1 MSDKIPPKNLLEW
14 LGISDTPN
22 WRVAR
27 PLGIIISGLLGL
39 LIIGAFAAAFALLVS
54 TIFGSTSNGASSLS
68 AGALIV
74 AILGAPFLI
83 WNTVIKQTTVNFQK
97 ESHITDRISKAVEQ
111 LGAEKTVKK
120 LNDKGQ
126 TVETTEPN
134 IEVRIGGLLSLERIA
149 QDSTRYD
156 KGRDHVRV
164 MEILCAYVR
173 ENAPASQAED
183 APFPSGTK
191 QEELELKAGNSP
203 FDWFY
208 KQAKPRS
215 DIQLAL
221 SILGRRS
228 AEQIGIERQ
237 HLNRRG
243 ESYRL
248 DLTET
253 NLRRANL
260 EGLNFSYASFFK
272 SKLEGAYCNDAD
284 FRGCNLICAQ
294 MTCAAGRGLD
304 LSHARTDSADFSHA
318 ILNEATLLECSMSH
332 THFVGTQFKGA
343 HLRFSPKQNPGTVNR
358 AFFIHADLQNALIE
372 GDVRQVY
379 FTFRLLPDELHP
391 RELRAAR
398 FRNSILIDNF
408 VFFGEL
414 QSQST
419 FSPEELSV
427 SFGDASCELKDA
439 LHRPAHWPD
448 WELPI
453 FGPHAFQTEWRKWL
467 SNPAAYTPP
476 PKPTP

>member
-1 MSDKIPPKNLLEW
+1 MSDQTPPKDLLDW
-14 LGISDTPN
+14 LGISNAPN
-22 WRVAR
+22 WRVAK
-27 PLGIIISGLLGL
+27 PLGHLVAALLTL
-39 LIIGAFAAAFALLVS
+39 LILIAFAAAFVLLVS
-54 TIFGSTSNGASSLS
+54 TIFGSTANGAGSLS

-111 LGAEKTVKK
+111 LGAEKTVKR
-120 LNDKGQ
+120 LNDQGQ
-126 TVETTEPN
+126 SVETTEPN

-173 ENAPASQAED
+173 ENAPASEAEN

-191 QEELELKAGNSP
+191 QEDLELKAGTSP

-208 KQAKPRS
+208 RQAKPRS
-215 DIQLAL
+215 DIQFAL
-221 SILGRRS
+221 FILGRRS
-228 AEQIGIERQ
+228 AEQIDIERQ

-243 ESYRL
+243 ESYYL

-253 NLRRANL
+253 NLRKADL
-260 EGLNFSYASFFK
+260 EGLDFSSASFFK
-272 SKLEGAYCNDAD
+272 SKLEGAFCNDAD
-284 FRGCNLICAQ
+284 FKGCNLIYAQ
-294 MTCAAGRGLD
+294 MTCASGRGLD
-304 LSHARTDSADFSHA
+304 LSHARIDSADFSHA
-318 ILNEATLLECSMSH
+318 ILNEAKFLQCSMSH
-332 THFVGTQFKGA
+332 THFVGTQLKGA
-343 HLRFSPKQNPGTVNR
+343 HLCFSPKPQPGTVNR
-358 AFFIHADLQNALIE
+358 AFFINADLQSALIE

-379 FTFRLLPDELHP
+379 FTFRLLPDEQHP
-391 RELRAAR
+391 RELRATR
-398 FRNSILIDNF
+398 FRNSILVDNF
-408 VFFGEL
+408 VFFGEA

-419 FSPEELSV
+419 FSPEELAV
-427 SFGDASCELKDA
+427 TFGEASCELKDA

-448 WELPI
+448 WELDW
-453 FGPHAFQTEWRKWL
+453 ATFQSEWRKWQAD
-467 SNPAAYTPP
+467 PDTYTPP